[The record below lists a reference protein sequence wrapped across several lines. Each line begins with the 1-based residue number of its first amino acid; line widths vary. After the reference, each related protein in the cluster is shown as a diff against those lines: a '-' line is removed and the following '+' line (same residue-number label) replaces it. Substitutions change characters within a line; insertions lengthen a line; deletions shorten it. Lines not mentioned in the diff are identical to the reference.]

1 MAVVD
6 RDRDCWYNPGPM
18 KRRILSGI
26 QPSGKLHIGN
36 YFGAIAQHLDS
47 QAREDFDRFFF
58 IANYHALTTT
68 PDRAVLEEMSLDVA
82 RTYLALGLDPHKSLL
97 FLQSH
102 VPEVCE
108 LSWFLSCVTPM
119 GLLKR
124 CHSYKDKVARGIE
137 ASHGLFAYP
146 VLQAADI
153 LIYDSH
159 QVPVGKDQKQHVEVC
174 RDLAIKI
181 NERYGELL
189 VVPEVVLREAV
200 AVVPGTDGQKMSKSY
215 GNTIDLFAPPKQLKS
230 QVMGIVTD
238 SKGLAEPK
246 DPDTCNVF
254 ALYKLVAS
262 PGELEEMA
270 ANYRGGNYGYGH
282 AKLALLAK
290 LEAFLSPHRER
301 YQYFT
306 DHPDEVRD
314 VLRDSGIKARNVAR
328 ATMDR
333 LRTASGIL

>member
-1 MAVVD
+1 
-6 RDRDCWYNPGPM
+6 M
-18 KRRILSGI
+18 KKRILSGI

-47 QAREDFDRFFF
+47 QRLDDRDRLFF

-68 PDRAVLEEMSLDVA
+68 PDRAMLEEMSLDVA
-82 RTYLALGLDPHKSLL
+82 RTYLALGLDPSKSLL

-108 LSWFLSCVTPM
+108 LSWFLSCVAPM

-137 ASHGLFAYP
+137 ANHGLFAYP

-159 QVPVGKDQKQHVEVC
+159 LVPVGKDQQQHVEVC

-189 VVPEVVLREAV
+189 VVPDVVLREAV

-230 QVMGIVTD
+230 QVMSIVTD

-246 DPDTCNVF
+246 DPETCNVF
-254 ALYKLVAS
+254 ALYKLVAT
-262 PGELEEMA
+262 EAEQAEMA

-290 LEAFLSPHRER
+290 LDAFLGPHRER
-301 YQYFT
+301 YQYFL

-314 VLRDSGIKARNVAR
+314 VLREGGIAARTIAQ
-328 ATMDR
+328 ATMAR
-333 LRTASGIL
+333 LRTAAGIL